1 MRKEYIVAVDFGH
14 GETSA
19 WIVSMGNNNM
29 SYEGEALKL
38 KISNTVELRTIYSVI
53 FQDKNENFSLDN
65 TDGNVIGGFKK
76 KVSDLRKDKDTQKCK
91 AYTAFIK
98 AIYKRLLSMNDYL
111 HSDGEGNTNFYLCI
125 ACPTKWSNDDRIEY
139 VNFFNEALNEFGVE
153 VMWVINESDAAYFSH
168 GSTSEFADKC
178 VLIID
183 YGSSTIDYTLMYK
196 GKKISDDQWSNDYLG
211 ASNIEKSILMEYS
224 SQEEYQEVYH
234 KTEDKLRHDALG
246 WVDIQPEVLFEIR
259 KAKEKCVIEGYYP
272 NFMLNHNVILRHDI
286 LVRSDPNWRSS
297 KKSYLFDY
305 ECDMDECLVDY
316 KDGVYTSFADLA
328 RNISQKLNG
337 SDVDTVIMSGGASL
351 MPWVKEMVKSTFPTA
366 EIKLDNNASF
376 VVSKGAAFYARA
388 QIKAF
393 ELFMSKIEA
402 YQYKD
407 VYIDADRT
415 ATNVAVDKLFPPFA
429 DSLCASSHTTTE
441 LRDECLDFL
450 FCLNSRN
457 QKFCNIM
464 TDTIRTTISKKVA
477 NDIQDVVKSVFSIN
491 IPVEDIHI
499 DINPNIMDF
508 NGVGFKKDGFFYE
521 KMSSEISGL
530 FFSITWDKMRTV
542 SECKKI
548 TGTIHC
554 WLKNISKDFSYDE
567 ESLASFADNIKK
579 QVKTLAAEMFFKYQL
594 FQTTFK
600 G

>member
-1 MRKEYIVAVDFGH
+1 MRKDYIVAVDFGH

-19 WIVSMGNNNM
+19 WIVPMDNEIKNL
-29 SYEGEALKL
+29 GESLKL
-38 KISNTVELRTIYSVI
+38 KSSNSEERRTIYSVI
-53 FQDKNENFSLDN
+53 YQDENENFSLD
-65 TDGNVIGGFKK
+65 DIAGNVIGGFKK
-76 KVSDLRKDKDTQKCK
+76 KVCDLRKDTQKYK

-98 AIYKRLLSMNDYL
+98 AIYKRLLSKNDYL

-234 KTEDKLRHDALG
+234 KTEVKLRHDALG

-259 KAKEKCVIEGYYP
+259 KAKENCVIEGYFP
-272 NFMLNHNVILRHDI
+272 DFILGHNVIQRHDL
-286 LVRSDPNWRSS
+286 LVKSDPNWRSR

-305 ECDMDECLVDY
+305 ECDMDERLVDY
-316 KDGVYTSFADLA
+316 KEGVYSSFADLA

-337 SDVDTVIMSGGASL
+337 QKVDTVIMSGGASL
-351 MPWVKEMVKSTFPTA
+351 MPWVKEMVESTFPKA

-376 VVSKGAAFYARA
+376 VVSKGAALYARA

-429 DSLCASSHTTTE
+429 DSLCASSHTAAE

-450 FCLNSRN
+450 FSLNSRN

-508 NGVGFKKDGFFYE
+508 NVVGFEKDGFFYE

-554 WLKNISKDFSYDE
+554 WLNNISKDFSYDE

>member
-19 WIVSMGNNNM
+19 WIVPMDNNNM

-38 KISNTVELRTIYSVI
+38 KNSNAVELRTIYSVI
-53 FQDKNENFSLDN
+53 FQDKNGNFSLDN
-65 TDGNVIGGFKK
+65 TDGNVIGAFKK
-76 KVSDLRKDKDTQKCK
+76 KVGDLKNDTQKYK

-98 AIYKRLLSMNDYL
+98 AIYKRLLNMNDYL
-111 HSDGEGNTNFYLCI
+111 HSDGKGNTNFYLCI

-224 SQEEYQEVYH
+224 SQEEYQEVYQ
-234 KTEDKLRHDALG
+234 KTENKLRHDALG

-259 KAKEKCVIEGYYP
+259 KAKENCVIDGYYP
-272 NFMLNHNVILRHDI
+272 NFMLNHNVIQRHDI
-286 LVRSDPNWRSS
+286 FVKSDPNWKSS

-305 ECDMDECLVDY
+305 ECDMDKFLDDY
-316 KDGVYTSFADLA
+316 KDGVHSSFANLA
-328 RNISQKLNG
+328 GNISQKLKG
-337 SDVDTVIMSGGASL
+337 SNVDTVIMSGGASL

-376 VVSKGAAFYARA
+376 VVSKGAALYARD

-393 ELFMSKIEA
+393 ELFMEKIDA

-407 VYIDADRT
+407 VYTDADRT
-415 ATNVAVDKLFPPFA
+415 ATNVAVDELFPPFA
-429 DSLCASSHTTTE
+429 DKLCENSHTAAE
-441 LRDECLDFL
+441 LRDEGLNFL
-450 FCLNSRN
+450 FCLNSQN
-457 QKFCNIM
+457 QKYCNIM
-464 TDTIRTTISKKVA
+464 TDTIRTTISQKVA
-477 NDIQDVVKSVFSIN
+477 NDIKEVVQSVFSID
-491 IPVEDIHI
+491 ISVDDIHI
-499 DINPNIMDF
+499 DINPDIMDF
-508 NGVGFKKDGFFYE
+508 KVENFKKDGAFYN
-521 KMSSEISGL
+521 KLSSLISKP

-542 SECKKI
+542 SECRKI
-548 TGTIHC
+548 IGTIHS
-554 WLKNISKDFSYDE
+554 WLKEESSKGFEYDE
-567 ESLASFADNIKK
+567 NDLASYADNIKQ
-579 QVKTLAAEMFFKYQL
+579 QVITLATEVFYKYQL

>member
-1 MRKEYIVAVDFGH
+1 MRKDYIVAVDFGH

-19 WIVSMGNNNM
+19 WIVPMDNEIKNL
-29 SYEGEALKL
+29 GESLKL
-38 KISNTVELRTIYSVI
+38 KSSNSEERRTIYSVI
-53 FQDKNENFSLDN
+53 YQDENENFSLD
-65 TDGNVIGGFKK
+65 DIAGNVIGGFKK
-76 KVSDLRKDKDTQKCK
+76 KVCDLRKDTQKYK

-98 AIYKRLLSMNDYL
+98 AIYKRLLSKNDYL

-234 KTEDKLRHDALG
+234 KTEVKLRHDALG

-259 KAKEKCVIEGYYP
+259 KAKENCVIEGYFP
-272 NFMLNHNVILRHDI
+272 DFILGHNVIQRHDL
-286 LVRSDPNWRSS
+286 LVKSDPNWRSR

-316 KDGVYTSFADLA
+316 KEGVYSSFADLA

-337 SDVDTVIMSGGASL
+337 QKVDTVIMSGGASL
-351 MPWVKEMVKSTFPTA
+351 MPWVKEMVESTFPKT

-376 VVSKGAAFYARA
+376 VVSKGAALYARA

-429 DSLCASSHTTTE
+429 DSLCASSHTAAE

-450 FCLNSRN
+450 FSLNSRN

-508 NGVGFKKDGFFYE
+508 NVVGFEKDGFFYE

-554 WLKNISKDFSYDE
+554 WLNNISKDFSYDE

>member
-1 MRKEYIVAVDFGH
+1 MRKDYIVAVDFGH

-19 WIVSMGNNNM
+19 WIVPMDNEIKNL
-29 SYEGEALKL
+29 GESLKL
-38 KISNTVELRTIYSVI
+38 KSSNSEERRTIYSVI
-53 FQDKNENFSLDN
+53 YQDENENFSLD
-65 TDGNVIGGFKK
+65 DIAGNVIGGFKK
-76 KVSDLRKDKDTQKCK
+76 KVCDLRKDTQEYK

-98 AIYKRLLSMNDYL
+98 AIYKRLLSKNDYL

-234 KTEDKLRHDALG
+234 KTEVKLRHDALG

-259 KAKEKCVIEGYYP
+259 KAKENCVIEGYFP
-272 NFMLNHNVILRHDI
+272 DFILGHNVIQRHDL
-286 LVRSDPNWRSS
+286 LVKSDPNWRSR

-316 KDGVYTSFADLA
+316 KEGVYSSFADLA

-337 SDVDTVIMSGGASL
+337 QKVDTVIMSGGASL
-351 MPWVKEMVKSTFPTA
+351 MPWVKEMVESTFPKA

-376 VVSKGAAFYARA
+376 VVSKGAALYARA

-429 DSLCASSHTTTE
+429 DSLCASSHTAAE

-450 FCLNSRN
+450 FSLNSRN

-508 NGVGFKKDGFFYE
+508 NVVGFEKDGFFYE

-554 WLKNISKDFSYDE
+554 WLNNISKDFSYDE

>member
-19 WIVSMGNNNM
+19 WIVPMENQMEHQGD
-29 SYEGEALKL
+29 ALKL
-38 KISNTVELRTIYSVI
+38 RTSNKVELRTIYSVI
-53 FQDKNENFSLDN
+53 YQDKNGNFSLDN

-76 KVSDLRKDKDTQKCK
+76 KVCDLRKDTQKYK
-91 AYTAFIK
+91 AYTEFIK
-98 AIYKRLLSMNDYL
+98 AIYKRLLNMNDDRL

-139 VNFFNEALNEFGVE
+139 VNFFNEALKEFGVE

-224 SQEEYQEVYH
+224 SQKDYQEVYQ
-234 KTEDKLRHDALG
+234 KTEEKLRHDALG
-246 WVDIQPEVLFEIR
+246 WLHIQPEVLLEIR
-259 KAKEKCVIEGYYP
+259 KAKENCVIEGYYP
-272 NFMLNHNVILRHDI
+272 DFMLRHNVIQRHDI
-286 LVRSDPNWRSS
+286 LVGSDPNWRRDRM
-297 KKSYLFDY
+297 SYLFDY

-316 KDGVYTSFADLA
+316 KEGVYTSFDNLA
-328 RNISQKLNG
+328 GHISQKLKG
-337 SDVDTVIMSGGASL
+337 SNVDTVIMSGGASL

-376 VVSKGAAFYARA
+376 VVSKGAALYARD

-393 ELFMSKIEA
+393 ELFMEKIDA

-415 ATNVAVDKLFPPFA
+415 ATNVAVDELFPPFA
-429 DSLCASSHTTTE
+429 DKLCENSHTAAE
-441 LRDECLDFL
+441 LRDEGLNFL
-450 FCLNSRN
+450 FCLNSQN
-457 QKFCNIM
+457 QKYCNIM
-464 TDTIRTTISKKVA
+464 TDTIRTTISQKVA
-477 NDIQDVVKSVFSIN
+477 NDIKEVVQSVFSID
-491 IPVEDIHI
+491 ISVDDIHI
-499 DINPNIMDF
+499 DINPDILNFPEI
-508 NGVGFKKDGFFYE
+508 GFEKGGEYYE
-521 KMSSEISGL
+521 KISSEISRP

-542 SECKKI
+542 SECRKI
-548 TGTIHC
+548 IGTIHN
-554 WLKNISKDFSYDE
+554 WLKGVSKGFKYDE
-567 ESLASFADNIKK
+567 NSLASSVDNIKQ
-579 QVKTLAAEMFFKYQL
+579 QVKTLAKEVFYKYQL

>member
-1 MRKEYIVAVDFGH
+1 MRKDYIVAVDFGH

-19 WIVSMGNNNM
+19 WIVPMDNEIKNL
-29 SYEGEALKL
+29 GESLKL
-38 KISNTVELRTIYSVI
+38 KSSNSEERRTIYSVI
-53 FQDKNENFSLDN
+53 YQDENENFSLD
-65 TDGNVIGGFKK
+65 DIAGNVIGGFKK
-76 KVSDLRKDKDTQKCK
+76 KVCDLRKDTQKYK

-98 AIYKRLLSMNDYL
+98 AIYKRLLSKNDYL

-234 KTEDKLRHDALG
+234 KTEVKLRHDALG

-259 KAKEKCVIEGYYP
+259 KAKENCVIEGYFP
-272 NFMLNHNVILRHDI
+272 DFILGHNVIQRHDL
-286 LVRSDPNWRSS
+286 LVKSDPNWRSR

-316 KDGVYTSFADLA
+316 KEGVYSSFADLA

-337 SDVDTVIMSGGASL
+337 QKVDTVIMSGGASL
-351 MPWVKEMVKSTFPTA
+351 MPWVKEMVESTFPKA

-376 VVSKGAAFYARA
+376 VVSKGAALYARA

-429 DSLCASSHTTTE
+429 DSLCASSHTAAE

-450 FCLNSRN
+450 FSLNSRN

-508 NGVGFKKDGFFYE
+508 NVVGFEKDGFF
-521 KMSSEISGL
+521 
-530 FFSITWDKMRTV
+530 
-542 SECKKI
+542 
-548 TGTIHC
+548 
-554 WLKNISKDFSYDE
+554 LKNYAKISRRAKNELFMSFSP
-567 ESLASFADNIKK
+567 
-579 QVKTLAAEMFFKYQL
+579 QQR
-594 FQTTFK
+594 
-600 G
+600 

>member
-19 WIVSMGNNNM
+19 WIVPMDNQM
-29 SYEGEALKL
+29 DRQGEALKL
-38 KISNTVELRTIYSVI
+38 RISNEVELRTIYSVI
-53 FQDKNENFSLDN
+53 YQDKNGNFSLDD
-65 TDGNVIGGFKK
+65 TSGNVIGAFKK
-76 KVSDLRKDKDTQKCK
+76 KVCDLRKDTQKYK
-91 AYTAFIK
+91 AYTEFIK
-98 AIYKRLLSMNDYL
+98 AIYKRLLTKNDRL

-139 VNFFNEALNEFGVE
+139 VDFFNEALKEFGVE

-168 GSTSEFADKC
+168 GSTSEFVDKC

-211 ASNIEKSILMEYS
+211 ASNIEKSIMMEYS
-224 SQEEYQEVYH
+224 SQKDYQEVYQ
-234 KTEDKLRHDALG
+234 KTEEKLRHDALG
-246 WVDIQPEVLFEIR
+246 WLHIQPEVLLEIR
-259 KAKEKCVIEGYYP
+259 KAKEYCVIEGYYP
-272 NFMLNHNVILRHDI
+272 IFMLKHNVIQKHDI
-286 LVRSDPNWRSS
+286 LVRSDPNWRS
-297 KKSYLFDY
+297 KRKSYLFDY

-316 KDGVYTSFADLA
+316 KEGVYTSFANLA
-328 RNISQKLNG
+328 GHISQKLKG
-337 SDVDTVIMSGGASL
+337 SNVDTVIMSGGASL

-376 VVSKGAAFYARA
+376 VVSKGAALYARD

-393 ELFMSKIEA
+393 ELFMEKIDA

-415 ATNVAVDKLFPPFA
+415 ATNVAVDELFPPFA
-429 DSLCASSHTTTE
+429 DKLCENSHTAAE
-441 LRDECLDFL
+441 LRDEGLNFL
-450 FCLNSRN
+450 FCLNSQN
-457 QKFCNIM
+457 QKYCNIM
-464 TDTIRTTISKKVA
+464 TDTIRTTISQKVA
-477 NDIQDVVKSVFSIN
+477 NDIKEVVQSVFSID
-491 IPVEDIHI
+491 ISVDDIHI
-499 DINPNIMDF
+499 DINPDIMDF
-508 NGVGFKKDGFFYE
+508 KVVDFKKDGALYN
-521 KMSSEISGL
+521 KLSSLISKP

-542 SECKKI
+542 SKCKEI
-548 TGTIHC
+548 IGTIHS
-554 WLKNISKDFSYDE
+554 WLKEESSKGFNYDE
-567 ESLASFADNIKK
+567 NDLASYADNIKQ
-579 QVKTLAAEMFFKYQL
+579 QVITLATEVFYEYQL

>member
-19 WIVSMGNNNM
+19 WIVPMDNQMDHQGD
-29 SYEGEALKL
+29 ALKL
-38 KISNTVELRTIYSVI
+38 RISNNVQLRTIYSVI
-53 FQDKNENFSLDN
+53 YQGENGNFSLD
-65 TDGNVIGGFKK
+65 DIGGNVIGAFKK
-76 KVSDLRKDKDTQKCK
+76 KVCDLRNDTQKFR
-91 AYTAFIK
+91 AYTEFIK
-98 AIYKRLLSMNDYL
+98 AIYKRLLDMNDDRL
-111 HSDGEGNTNFYLCI
+111 HYDGEGNTNFYLCI

-139 VNFFNEALNEFGVE
+139 VKFFNEALNEFGVE

-224 SQEEYQEVYH
+224 SQKDYQEVYQ
-234 KTEDKLRHDALG
+234 KTEDKLRHYALG

-259 KAKEKCVIEGYYP
+259 KAKENCVIEGYYP
-272 NFMLNHNVILRHDI
+272 DFMLRHNVIPRHTI
-286 LVRSDPNWRSS
+286 LVRSDPNWRRDRM
-297 KKSYLFDY
+297 SYLFDY
-305 ECDMDECLVDY
+305 ECDMDKCLRDY
-316 KDGVYTSFADLA
+316 KDGVRSSFTNLA
-328 RNISQKLNG
+328 KNISQKLK
-337 SDVDTVIMSGGASL
+337 DQKVDTVIMSGGASL

-376 VVSKGAAFYARA
+376 VVSKGAALYARD

-393 ELFMSKIEA
+393 ELFMEKIDA

-415 ATNVAVDKLFPPFA
+415 ATNVAVDELFPPFA
-429 DSLCASSHTTTE
+429 DKLCENSHTAAE
-441 LRDECLDFL
+441 LRDEGLNFL
-450 FCLNSRN
+450 FCLNSQN
-457 QKFCNIM
+457 QKYCNIM
-464 TDTIRTTISKKVA
+464 TDTIRTTISQKVA
-477 NDIQDVVKSVFSIN
+477 NDIKEVVQSVFSID
-491 IPVEDIHI
+491 ISVDDIHI
-499 DINPNIMDF
+499 DINPDIMDF
-508 NGVGFKKDGFFYE
+508 KVVDFKKDGALYN
-521 KMSSEISGL
+521 KLSSLISKP

-542 SECKKI
+542 SKCKEI
-548 TGTIHC
+548 IGTIHS
-554 WLKNISKDFSYDE
+554 WLKEESSKGFNYDE
-567 ESLASFADNIKK
+567 NDLASYADNIKQ
-579 QVKTLAAEMFFKYQL
+579 QVITLATEVFYEYQL

>member
-19 WIVSMGNNNM
+19 WIVPMENQMEHQGD
-29 SYEGEALKL
+29 ALKL
-38 KISNTVELRTIYSVI
+38 RTSNKVELRTIYSVI
-53 FQDKNENFSLDN
+53 YQDKNGNFSLDN

-76 KVSDLRKDKDTQKCK
+76 KVCDLRKDTQKYK
-91 AYTAFIK
+91 AYTEFIK
-98 AIYKRLLSMNDYL
+98 AIYKRLLNMNDDRL

-139 VNFFNEALNEFGVE
+139 VNFFNEALKEFGVE

-183 YGSSTIDYTLMYK
+183 YGSSTIDYTLMYN

-224 SQEEYQEVYH
+224 SQEEYQEVYQ

-246 WVDIQPEVLFEIR
+246 WLHIQPEVLLEIR
-259 KAKEKCVIEGYYP
+259 KAKEYCVIEGYYP
-272 NFMLNHNVILRHDI
+272 DFMLRHNVIQRHDI
-286 LVRSDPNWRSS
+286 LVGSDPNWRS
-297 KKSYLFDY
+297 KRKSYLFDY

-316 KDGVYTSFADLA
+316 KEGVYTSFANLA
-328 RNISQKLNG
+328 GHISQKLKG
-337 SDVDTVIMSGGASL
+337 SNVDTVIMSGGASL

-376 VVSKGAAFYARA
+376 VVSKGAALYARD

-393 ELFMSKIEA
+393 ELFMEKIDA

-415 ATNVAVDKLFPPFA
+415 ATNVAVDELFPPFA
-429 DSLCASSHTTTE
+429 DKLCENSHTAAE
-441 LRDECLDFL
+441 LRDEGLNFL
-450 FCLNSRN
+450 FCLNSQN
-457 QKFCNIM
+457 QKYCNIM
-464 TDTIRTTISKKVA
+464 TDTIRTTISQKVA
-477 NDIQDVVKSVFSIN
+477 NDIKEVVQSVFSID
-491 IPVEDIHI
+491 ISVDDIHI
-499 DINPNIMDF
+499 DINPDIMDF
-508 NGVGFKKDGFFYE
+508 KVVDFKKDGALYN
-521 KMSSEISGL
+521 KLSSLISKP

-542 SECKKI
+542 SKCKEI
-548 TGTIHC
+548 IGTIHS
-554 WLKNISKDFSYDE
+554 WLKEESSKGFNYDE
-567 ESLASFADNIKK
+567 NDLASYADNIKQ
-579 QVKTLAAEMFFKYQL
+579 QVITLATEVFYEYQL

>member
-1 MRKEYIVAVDFGH
+1 MRKDYIVAVDFGH

-19 WIVSMGNNNM
+19 WIVPMDNEIKNL
-29 SYEGEALKL
+29 GESLKL
-38 KISNTVELRTIYSVI
+38 KSSNSEERRTIYSVI
-53 FQDKNENFSLDN
+53 YQDENENFSLD
-65 TDGNVIGGFKK
+65 DIAGNVIGGFKK
-76 KVSDLRKDKDTQKCK
+76 KVCDLRQDMQKYK

-98 AIYKRLLSMNDYL
+98 AIYKRLRSKNDYL

-234 KTEDKLRHDALG
+234 KTEVKLRHDALD

-259 KAKEKCVIEGYYP
+259 KAKENCVIEGYFP
-272 NFMLNHNVILRHDI
+272 DFILGHNVIQRHDL
-286 LVRSDPNWRSS
+286 LVKSDPNWRSR

-316 KDGVYTSFADLA
+316 KEGVYTSFADLS

-337 SDVDTVIMSGGASL
+337 EKVDTVIMSGGASL
-351 MPWVKEMVKSTFPTA
+351 MPWVKEMVKSTFPEA

-376 VVSKGAAFYARA
+376 VVSKGAALYARA

-429 DSLCASSHTTTE
+429 DSLCTSSHTAAE

-450 FCLNSRN
+450 FSLNSRN

-521 KMSSEISGL
+521 KMSSEISRP
-530 FFSITWDKMRTV
+530 FFSITWDKIRTV

-554 WLKNISKDFSYDE
+554 WLNNISKDFSYDE

>member
-19 WIVSMGNNNM
+19 WIVPMENQMEHQGD
-29 SYEGEALKL
+29 ALKL
-38 KISNTVELRTIYSVI
+38 RTSNKVELRTIYSVI
-53 FQDKNENFSLDN
+53 YQDKNGNFSLDN

-76 KVSDLRKDKDTQKCK
+76 KVCDLRKDTQKYK
-91 AYTAFIK
+91 AYTEFIK
-98 AIYKRLLSMNDYL
+98 AIYKRLLNMNDDRL

-139 VNFFNEALNEFGVE
+139 VNFFNEALKEFGVE

-183 YGSSTIDYTLMYK
+183 YGSSTIDYTLMYN

-224 SQEEYQEVYH
+224 SQEEYQEVYQ

-246 WVDIQPEVLFEIR
+246 WLHIQPEVLFEIR
-259 KAKEKCVIEGYYP
+259 KAKENCVIEGYYP
-272 NFMLNHNVILRHDI
+272 DFMLRHNVIQRHDI
-286 LVRSDPNWRSS
+286 LVGSDPNWRS
-297 KKSYLFDY
+297 KRKSYLFDY

-316 KDGVYTSFADLA
+316 KEGVYTSFANLA
-328 RNISQKLNG
+328 GHISQKLKG
-337 SDVDTVIMSGGASL
+337 SNVDTVIMSGGASL

-376 VVSKGAAFYARA
+376 VVSKGAALYARD

-393 ELFMSKIEA
+393 ELFMEKIEA
-402 YQYKD
+402 YEYKE

-415 ATNVAVDKLFPPFA
+415 ATNVAVDELFPPFA
-429 DSLCASSHTTTE
+429 DKLCENSHTAAE
-441 LRDECLDFL
+441 LRDEGLNFL
-450 FCLNSRN
+450 FCLNSQN
-457 QKFCNIM
+457 QKYCNIM
-464 TDTIRTTISKKVA
+464 TDTIRTTISQKVA
-477 NDIQDVVKSVFSIN
+477 NDIKEVVQSVFSID
-491 IPVEDIHI
+491 ISVDDIHI
-499 DINPNIMDF
+499 DINPDIMDF
-508 NGVGFKKDGFFYE
+508 KVVDFKKDGALYN
-521 KMSSEISGL
+521 KLSSLISKP

-542 SECKKI
+542 SKCKEI
-548 TGTIHC
+548 IGTIHS
-554 WLKNISKDFSYDE
+554 WLKEESSKGFNYDE
-567 ESLASFADNIKK
+567 NDLASYADNIKQ
-579 QVKTLAAEMFFKYQL
+579 QVITLATEVFYEYQL

>member
-1 MRKEYIVAVDFGH
+1 MRKDYIVAVDFGH

-19 WIVSMGNNNM
+19 WIVPMDNEIKNL
-29 SYEGEALKL
+29 GESLKL
-38 KISNTVELRTIYSVI
+38 KSSNSEERRTIYSVI
-53 FQDKNENFSLDN
+53 YQDENENFSLD
-65 TDGNVIGGFKK
+65 DIAGNVIGGFKK
-76 KVSDLRKDKDTQKCK
+76 KVCDLRKDTQKYK

-98 AIYKRLLSMNDYL
+98 AIYKRLLSKNDYL

-234 KTEDKLRHDALG
+234 KTEVKLRHDALG

-259 KAKEKCVIEGYYP
+259 KAKENCVIEGYFP
-272 NFMLNHNVILRHDI
+272 DFILGHNVIQRHDL
-286 LVRSDPNWRSS
+286 LVKSDPNWRSR

-316 KDGVYTSFADLA
+316 KEGVYTSFADLA

-337 SDVDTVIMSGGASL
+337 QKVDTVIMSGGASL
-351 MPWVKEMVKSTFPTA
+351 MPWVKEMVESTFPKA

-376 VVSKGAAFYARA
+376 VVSKGAALYARA

-429 DSLCASSHTTTE
+429 DSLCASSHTAAE
-441 LRDECLDFL
+441 LRDKCLDFL

-554 WLKNISKDFSYDE
+554 WLNNISKDFSYDE
-567 ESLASFADNIKK
+567 ESLTSFADNIKK

>member
-19 WIVSMGNNNM
+19 WIVPMENQMEHQGD
-29 SYEGEALKL
+29 ALKL
-38 KISNTVELRTIYSVI
+38 RTSNKVELRTIYSVI
-53 FQDKNENFSLDN
+53 YQDKNGNFSLDN

-76 KVSDLRKDKDTQKCK
+76 KVCDLRKDTQKYK
-91 AYTAFIK
+91 AYTEFIK
-98 AIYKRLLSMNDYL
+98 AIYKRLLNMNDDRL

-139 VNFFNEALNEFGVE
+139 VNFFNEALKEFGVE

-224 SQEEYQEVYH
+224 SQKDYQEVYQ
-234 KTEDKLRHDALG
+234 KTEEKLRHDALG
-246 WVDIQPEVLFEIR
+246 WLHIQPEVLLEIR
-259 KAKEKCVIEGYYP
+259 KAKEYCVIEGYYP
-272 NFMLNHNVILRHDI
+272 IFMLKHNVIQKHDI
-286 LVRSDPNWRSS
+286 LVRSDPNWRS
-297 KKSYLFDY
+297 KRKSYLFDY

-316 KDGVYTSFADLA
+316 KEGVYTSFANLA
-328 RNISQKLNG
+328 GHISQKLKG
-337 SDVDTVIMSGGASL
+337 SNVDTVIMSGGASL

-376 VVSKGAAFYARA
+376 VVSKGAALYARD

-393 ELFMSKIEA
+393 ELFMEKIDA

-415 ATNVAVDKLFPPFA
+415 ATNVAVDELFPPFA
-429 DSLCASSHTTTE
+429 DKLCENSHTAAE
-441 LRDECLDFL
+441 LRDEGLNFL
-450 FCLNSRN
+450 FCLNSQN
-457 QKFCNIM
+457 QKYCNIM
-464 TDTIRTTISKKVA
+464 TDTIRTTISQKVA
-477 NDIQDVVKSVFSIN
+477 NDIKEVVQSVFSID
-491 IPVEDIHI
+491 ISVDDIHI
-499 DINPNIMDF
+499 DINPDIMDF
-508 NGVGFKKDGFFYE
+508 KVVDFKKDGALYN
-521 KMSSEISGL
+521 KLSSLISKP

-542 SECKKI
+542 SKCKEI
-548 TGTIHC
+548 IGTIHS
-554 WLKNISKDFSYDE
+554 WLKEESSKGFNYDE
-567 ESLASFADNIKK
+567 NDLASYADNIKQ
-579 QVKTLAAEMFFKYQL
+579 QVITLATEVFYEYQL

>member
-19 WIVSMGNNNM
+19 WIVPMDNQINNP
-29 SYEGEALKL
+29 GEPLKL
-38 KISNTVELRTIYSVI
+38 KSSNAEERRTIYSVI
-53 FQDKNENFSLDN
+53 YQDENGNFSLD
-65 TDGNVIGGFKK
+65 DIAGNVIGAFKK
-76 KVSDLRKDKDTQKCK
+76 KVGDLRKDTQKCK
-91 AYTAFIK
+91 AYTEFIK
-98 AIYKRLLSMNDYL
+98 AIYKRLLNMNDDRL

-224 SQEEYQEVYH
+224 SQEEYQEVYQ

-246 WVDIQPEVLFEIR
+246 WLHIQPEVLFEIR
-259 KAKEKCVIEGYYP
+259 KAKENCVIEGYYP
-272 NFMLNHNVILRHDI
+272 DFMLQHNVIHRHDI
-286 LVRSDPNWRSS
+286 LVRSDPNWRRDRM
-297 KKSYLFDY
+297 SYLFDY
-305 ECDMDECLVDY
+305 ECDMDKCLRDY
-316 KDGVYTSFADLA
+316 KEGVHSSFTNLA
-328 RNISQKLNG
+328 KNISQKLK
-337 SDVDTVIMSGGASL
+337 DKKVDTVIMSGGASL

-376 VVSKGAAFYARA
+376 VVSKGAALYARD

-393 ELFMSKIEA
+393 ELFLEKIDA

-407 VYIDADRT
+407 VYTDADRT

-429 DSLCASSHTTTE
+429 NKLCENSHTAAE
-441 LRDECLDFL
+441 LRDEGLNFL
-450 FCLNSRN
+450 FCLNSGN
-457 QKFCNIM
+457 PKYCNIM
-464 TDTIRTTISKKVA
+464 TDTIRMTISQKVA
-477 NDIQDVVKSVFSIN
+477 NDIKEVVQSVFSID
-491 IPVEDIHI
+491 ISVDDIHI
-499 DINPNIMDF
+499 DINPDIMDF
-508 NGVGFKKDGFFYE
+508 KVVNFKKDGAFYN
-521 KMSSEISGL
+521 KLSSLISKP

-542 SECKKI
+542 SECKEI
-548 TGTIHC
+548 IGTIHS
-554 WLKNISKDFSYDE
+554 WLKEESSKGFNYDE
-567 ESLASFADNIKK
+567 NDLASYADNIKQ
-579 QVKTLAAEMFFKYQL
+579 QVITLAKEVFYKYQL

>member
-1 MRKEYIVAVDFGH
+1 MRKDYIVAVDFGH

-19 WIVSMGNNNM
+19 WIVPMDNEIKNL
-29 SYEGEALKL
+29 GESLKL
-38 KISNTVELRTIYSVI
+38 KSSNSEERRTIYSVI
-53 FQDKNENFSLDN
+53 YQDENENFSLD
-65 TDGNVIGGFKK
+65 DIAGNVIGGFKK
-76 KVSDLRKDKDTQKCK
+76 KVCDLRKDTQKYK

-98 AIYKRLLSMNDYL
+98 AIYKRLLSKNDYL

-234 KTEDKLRHDALG
+234 KTEVKLRHDALG

-259 KAKEKCVIEGYYP
+259 KAKENCVIEGYFP
-272 NFMLNHNVILRHDI
+272 DFILGHNVIQRHDL
-286 LVRSDPNWRSS
+286 LVKSDPNWRSR

-316 KDGVYTSFADLA
+316 KEGVYSSFADLA

-337 SDVDTVIMSGGASL
+337 QKVDTVIMSGGASL
-351 MPWVKEMVKSTFPTA
+351 MPWVKEMVESTFPKA

-376 VVSKGAAFYARA
+376 VVSKGAALYARA

-429 DSLCASSHTTTE
+429 DSLCASSHTAAE

-450 FCLNSRN
+450 FSLNSRN

-477 NDIQDVVKSVFSIN
+477 NDIQDVVKSIFSIN

-508 NGVGFKKDGFFYE
+508 NVVGFEKDGFFYE

-554 WLKNISKDFSYDE
+554 WLNNISKDFSYDE
-567 ESLASFADNIKK
+567 GSLASFADNIKK

>member
-1 MRKEYIVAVDFGH
+1 MRKDYIVAVDFGH

-19 WIVSMGNNNM
+19 WIVPMDNEIKNL
-29 SYEGEALKL
+29 GESLKL
-38 KISNTVELRTIYSVI
+38 KSSNSEERRTIYSVI
-53 FQDKNENFSLDN
+53 YQDENENFSLD
-65 TDGNVIGGFKK
+65 DIAGNVIGGFKK
-76 KVSDLRKDKDTQKCK
+76 KVCDLRKDTQKYK

-98 AIYKRLLSMNDYL
+98 AIYKRLLSKNDYL

-234 KTEDKLRHDALG
+234 KTEVKLRHDALG

-259 KAKEKCVIEGYYP
+259 KAKENCVIEGYFP
-272 NFMLNHNVILRHDI
+272 DFILGHNVIQRHDL
-286 LVRSDPNWRSS
+286 LVKSDPNWRSR

-316 KDGVYTSFADLA
+316 KEGVYSSFADLA

-337 SDVDTVIMSGGASL
+337 QKVDTVIMSGGASL
-351 MPWVKEMVKSTFPTA
+351 MPWVKEMVESTFPKA

-376 VVSKGAAFYARA
+376 VVSKGAALYARA

-429 DSLCASSHTTTE
+429 DSLCASSHTAAE

-450 FCLNSRN
+450 FSLNSRN

-508 NGVGFKKDGFFYE
+508 NVVGFEKDGFFYE

-554 WLKNISKDFSYDE
+554 WLNNISKDFSYDE

>member
-19 WIVSMGNNNM
+19 WIVPMDNEINNL
-29 SYEGEALKL
+29 GAPLKL
-38 KISNTVELRTIYSVI
+38 KSSNAEERRTIYSVI
-53 FQDKNENFSLDN
+53 YQDKNGNFSLDN

-76 KVSDLRKDKDTQKCK
+76 KVCDLRKDTQKYK
-91 AYTAFIK
+91 AYTEFIK
-98 AIYKRLLSMNDYL
+98 AIYKRLLNMNDDRL

-139 VNFFNEALNEFGVE
+139 VNFFNEALKEFGVE

-224 SQEEYQEVYH
+224 SQKDYQEVYQ
-234 KTEDKLRHDALG
+234 KTEEKLRHDALG
-246 WVDIQPEVLFEIR
+246 WLHIQPEVLLEIR
-259 KAKEKCVIEGYYP
+259 KAKEYCVIEGYYP
-272 NFMLNHNVILRHDI
+272 IFMLKHNVIQKHDI
-286 LVRSDPNWRSS
+286 LVRSDPNWRS
-297 KKSYLFDY
+297 KRKSYLFDY

-316 KDGVYTSFADLA
+316 KEGVYTSFANLA
-328 RNISQKLNG
+328 GHISQKLKG
-337 SDVDTVIMSGGASL
+337 SNVDTVIMSGGASL

-376 VVSKGAAFYARA
+376 VVSKGAALYARD

-393 ELFMSKIEA
+393 ELFMEKIDA

-415 ATNVAVDKLFPPFA
+415 ATNVAVDELFPPFA
-429 DSLCASSHTTTE
+429 DKLCENSHTAAE
-441 LRDECLDFL
+441 LRDEGLNFL
-450 FCLNSRN
+450 FCLNSQN
-457 QKFCNIM
+457 QKYCNIM
-464 TDTIRTTISKKVA
+464 TDTIRTTISQKVA
-477 NDIQDVVKSVFSIN
+477 NDIKEVVQSVFSID
-491 IPVEDIHI
+491 ISVDDIHI
-499 DINPNIMDF
+499 DINPDIMDF
-508 NGVGFKKDGFFYE
+508 KVVDFKKDGALYN
-521 KMSSEISGL
+521 KLSSLISKP

-542 SECKKI
+542 SKCKEI
-548 TGTIHC
+548 IGTIHS
-554 WLKNISKDFSYDE
+554 WLKEESSKGFNYDE
-567 ESLASFADNIKK
+567 NDLASYADNIKQ
-579 QVKTLAAEMFFKYQL
+579 QVITLATEVFYEYQL

>member
-1 MRKEYIVAVDFGH
+1 MRKDYIVAVDFGH

-19 WIVSMGNNNM
+19 WIVPMDNEIKNL
-29 SYEGEALKL
+29 GESLKL
-38 KISNTVELRTIYSVI
+38 KSSNSEERRTIYSVI
-53 FQDKNENFSLDN
+53 YQDENENFSLD
-65 TDGNVIGGFKK
+65 DIAGNVIGGFKK
-76 KVSDLRKDKDTQKCK
+76 KVCDLRKDTQKYK

-98 AIYKRLLSMNDYL
+98 AIYKRLLSKNDYL

-234 KTEDKLRHDALG
+234 KTEVKLRHDALG

-259 KAKEKCVIEGYYP
+259 KAKENCVIEGYFP
-272 NFMLNHNVILRHDI
+272 DFILGHNVIQRHDL
-286 LVRSDPNWRSS
+286 LVKSDPNWRSR

-316 KDGVYTSFADLA
+316 KEGVYSSFADLA

-337 SDVDTVIMSGGASL
+337 QKVDTVIMSGGASL
-351 MPWVKEMVKSTFPTA
+351 MPWVKEMVESTFPKA

-376 VVSKGAAFYARA
+376 VVSKGAALYARA

-429 DSLCASSHTTTE
+429 DSLCASSHTAAE

-450 FCLNSRN
+450 FSLNSRN

-508 NGVGFKKDGFFYE
+508 NVVGFEKDGFLQE
-521 KMSSEISGL
+521 
-530 FFSITWDKMRTV
+530 
-542 SECKKI
+542 
-548 TGTIHC
+548 
-554 WLKNISKDFSYDE
+554 
-567 ESLASFADNIKK
+567 K
-579 QVKTLAAEMFFKYQL
+579 QV
-594 FQTTFK
+594 
-600 G
+600 

>member
-19 WIVSMGNNNM
+19 WIVPMENQMEHQGD
-29 SYEGEALKL
+29 ALKL
-38 KISNTVELRTIYSVI
+38 RTSNKVELRTIYSVI
-53 FQDKNENFSLDN
+53 YQDKNGNFSLDN

-76 KVSDLRKDKDTQKCK
+76 KVCDLRKDTQKYK
-91 AYTAFIK
+91 AYTEFIK
-98 AIYKRLLSMNDYL
+98 AIYKRLLNMNDDRL

-139 VNFFNEALNEFGVE
+139 VNFFNEALKEFGVE

-183 YGSSTIDYTLMYK
+183 YGSSTIDYTLMYN

-224 SQEEYQEVYH
+224 SQEEYQEVYQ

-246 WVDIQPEVLFEIR
+246 WLHIQPEVLLEIR
-259 KAKEKCVIEGYYP
+259 KAKEYCVIEGYYP
-272 NFMLNHNVILRHDI
+272 DFMLRHNVIQRHDI
-286 LVRSDPNWRSS
+286 LVGSDPNWRS
-297 KKSYLFDY
+297 KRKSYLFDY

-316 KDGVYTSFADLA
+316 KEGVYTSFANLA
-328 RNISQKLNG
+328 GHISQKLKG
-337 SDVDTVIMSGGASL
+337 SNVDTVIMSGGASL

-376 VVSKGAAFYARA
+376 VVSKGAALYARD

-393 ELFMSKIEA
+393 ELFMEKIEA
-402 YQYKD
+402 YEYKD
-407 VYIDADRT
+407 VYTDADRT
-415 ATNVAVDKLFPPFA
+415 ATNVAVDELFPPFA
-429 DSLCASSHTTTE
+429 DKLCENSHTAAE
-441 LRDECLDFL
+441 LRDEGLNFL
-450 FCLNSRN
+450 FCLNSQN
-457 QKFCNIM
+457 QKYCNIM
-464 TDTIRTTISKKVA
+464 TDTIRTTISQKVA
-477 NDIQDVVKSVFSIN
+477 NDIKEVVQSVFSID
-491 IPVEDIHI
+491 ISVDDIHI
-499 DINPNIMDF
+499 DINPDIMDF
-508 NGVGFKKDGFFYE
+508 KVVDFKKDGALYN
-521 KMSSEISGL
+521 KLSSLISKP

-542 SECKKI
+542 SKCKEI
-548 TGTIHC
+548 IGTIHS
-554 WLKNISKDFSYDE
+554 WLKEESSKGFNYDE
-567 ESLASFADNIKK
+567 NDLASYADNIKQ
-579 QVKTLAAEMFFKYQL
+579 QVITLATEVFYEYQL

>member
-19 WIVSMGNNNM
+19 WIVPMDNQINNP
-29 SYEGEALKL
+29 GVPLKL
-38 KISNTVELRTIYSVI
+38 KLSNGEERRTIYSVI
-53 FQDKNENFSLDN
+53 YQDENGNFSLDN
-65 TDGNVIGGFKK
+65 TDGNVIGAFKK
-76 KVSDLRKDKDTQKCK
+76 KVGDLKKNTQKCN

-98 AIYKRLLSMNDYL
+98 AIYKRLLNMNDCL

-224 SQEEYQEVYH
+224 SQEEYQEVYQ

-246 WVDIQPEVLFEIR
+246 WLHIQPEVLFEIR
-259 KAKEKCVIEGYYP
+259 KAKENCVIEGYYP
-272 NFMLNHNVILRHDI
+272 NFMLNHNVIQRHDI
-286 LVRSDPNWRSS
+286 LVRSEPNWRRD
-297 KKSYLFDY
+297 KKSYIFDY
-305 ECDMDECLVDY
+305 ECDMDECLDDY
-316 KDGVYTSFADLA
+316 KKGVRSSFDNLA
-328 RNISQKLNG
+328 EHISQKLKNQK
-337 SDVDTVIMSGGASL
+337 VDTVIMSGGASL

-376 VVSKGAAFYARA
+376 VVSKGAALYARD

-393 ELFMSKIEA
+393 ELFMEKIDD

-415 ATNVAVDKLFPPFA
+415 ATNVAVDELFPPFA
-429 DSLCASSHTTTE
+429 DKLCENSHTAAE
-441 LRDECLDFL
+441 LRDECLKFL
-450 FCLNSRN
+450 FCLNSQN
-457 QKFCNIM
+457 QKYCNIM
-464 TDTIRTTISKKVA
+464 TDTIRTTISQKVA
-477 NDIQDVVKSVFSIN
+477 NDIKEVVQSVFSID
-491 IPVEDIHI
+491 ISVDDIHI
-499 DINPNIMDF
+499 DINPDILNFPEI
-508 NGVGFKKDGFFYE
+508 GFVKGGEYYNKLSNEIASWFYR
-521 KMSSEISGL
+521 
-530 FFSITWDKMRTV
+530 WDKMRTV
-542 SECKKI
+542 SERRKI
-548 TGTIHC
+548 IGTIHN
-554 WLKNISKDFSYDE
+554 WLKGVSKGFEYDE
-567 ESLASFADNIKK
+567 NSLASSVDNIKQ
-579 QVKTLAAEMFFKYQL
+579 QVITLAKEVFYEYQL

>member
-1 MRKEYIVAVDFGH
+1 MRKDYIVAVDFGH

-19 WIVSMGNNNM
+19 WIVPMDNEIKNQ
-29 SYEGEALKL
+29 GESLKL
-38 KISNTVELRTIYSVI
+38 KSSNSEERRTIYSVI
-53 FQDKNENFSLDN
+53 YQDENENFSLD
-65 TDGNVIGGFKK
+65 DIAGNVIGGFKK
-76 KVSDLRKDKDTQKCK
+76 KVCDLRKDTQKYK

-98 AIYKRLLSMNDYL
+98 AIYKRLLSKNDYL

-234 KTEDKLRHDALG
+234 KTEVKLRHDALG

-259 KAKEKCVIEGYYP
+259 KAKENCVIEGYFP
-272 NFMLNHNVILRHDI
+272 DFILGHNVIQRHDL
-286 LVRSDPNWRSS
+286 LVKSDPNWRSR

-316 KDGVYTSFADLA
+316 KEGVYSSFADLA

-337 SDVDTVIMSGGASL
+337 QKVDTVIMSGGASL
-351 MPWVKEMVKSTFPTA
+351 MPWVKEMVESTFPKA

-376 VVSKGAAFYARA
+376 VVSKGAALYARA

-429 DSLCASSHTTTE
+429 DSLCASSHTAAE

-450 FCLNSRN
+450 FSLNSRN

-508 NGVGFKKDGFFYE
+508 NVVGFEKDGFFYE

-554 WLKNISKDFSYDE
+554 WLNNISKDFSYDE

>member
-1 MRKEYIVAVDFGH
+1 MRKDYIVAVDFGH

-19 WIVSMGNNNM
+19 WIVPMDNEIKNL
-29 SYEGEALKL
+29 GESLKL
-38 KISNTVELRTIYSVI
+38 KSSNSEERRTIYSVI
-53 FQDKNENFSLDN
+53 YQDENENFSLD
-65 TDGNVIGGFKK
+65 DIAGNVIGGFKK
-76 KVSDLRKDKDTQKCK
+76 KVCDLRKDTQKYK

-98 AIYKRLLSMNDYL
+98 AIYKRLLSKNDYL

-234 KTEDKLRHDALG
+234 KTEVKLRHDALG

-259 KAKEKCVIEGYYP
+259 KAKENCVIEGYFP
-272 NFMLNHNVILRHDI
+272 DFILGHNVIQRHDL
-286 LVRSDPNWRSS
+286 LVKSDPNWRSR

-316 KDGVYTSFADLA
+316 KEGVYSSFADLA

-337 SDVDTVIMSGGASL
+337 QKVDTVIMSGGASL
-351 MPWVKEMVKSTFPTA
+351 MPWVKEMVESTFPKA

-376 VVSKGAAFYARA
+376 VVSKGAALYARA

-429 DSLCASSHTTTE
+429 DSLCASSHTAAE

-450 FCLNSRN
+450 FSLNSRN

-477 NDIQDVVKSVFSIN
+477 NGIQDVVKSIFSIN

-508 NGVGFKKDGFFYE
+508 NVVGFEKDGFFYE

-554 WLKNISKDFSYDE
+554 WLNNISKDFSYDE
-567 ESLASFADNIKK
+567 GSLASFADNIKK

>member
-1 MRKEYIVAVDFGH
+1 MRKDYIVAVDFGH

-19 WIVSMGNNNM
+19 WIVPMDNEIKNL
-29 SYEGEALKL
+29 GESLKL
-38 KISNTVELRTIYSVI
+38 KSSNSEERRTIYSVI
-53 FQDKNENFSLDN
+53 YQDENENFSLD
-65 TDGNVIGGFKK
+65 DIAGNVIGGFKK
-76 KVSDLRKDKDTQKCK
+76 KVCDLRKDTQKYK

-98 AIYKRLLSMNDYL
+98 AIYKRLLSKNDYL

-234 KTEDKLRHDALG
+234 KTEVKLRHDALG

-259 KAKEKCVIEGYYP
+259 KAKENCVIEGYFP
-272 NFMLNHNVILRHDI
+272 DFILGHNVIQRHDL
-286 LVRSDPNWRSS
+286 LVKSDPNWRSR

-316 KDGVYTSFADLA
+316 KEGVYSSFADLA

-337 SDVDTVIMSGGASL
+337 QKVDTVIMSGGASL
-351 MPWVKEMVKSTFPTA
+351 MPWVKEMVESTFPKA

-376 VVSKGAAFYARA
+376 VVSKGAALYARA

-429 DSLCASSHTTTE
+429 DSLCASSHTAAE

-450 FCLNSRN
+450 FSLNSRN

-508 NGVGFKKDGFFYE
+508 NVVGFEKDGFFYE
-521 KMSSEISGL
+521 KISSEISGL

-554 WLKNISKDFSYDE
+554 WLNNISKDFSYDDV
-567 ESLASFADNIKK
+567 SLASFADNIKK